1 MSNSKD
7 YFDLTLEI
15 QVNSPYK
22 LETKNELLKMFSDEF
37 INHGGKSVEIKDTYY
52 MDRKSAESFQTFVI
66 ILGALGSITSITAFS
81 IFIIQQL
88 RKNNNKGFIF
98 LKKKNGDYVKIDD
111 KMTEEEVIE
120 SLEKDESASTQN

>member
-66 ILGALGSITSITAFS
+66 ILGALGSITSIAAFS

-120 SLEKDESASTQN
+120 SLEKDESASTKK